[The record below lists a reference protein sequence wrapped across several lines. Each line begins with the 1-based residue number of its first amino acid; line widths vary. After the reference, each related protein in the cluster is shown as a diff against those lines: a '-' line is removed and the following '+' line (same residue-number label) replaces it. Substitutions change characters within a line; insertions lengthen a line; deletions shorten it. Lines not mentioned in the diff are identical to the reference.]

1 MTEIC
6 DRPFCACST
15 PGGVSGIAVIRMS
28 GNGSTE
34 VANKVMK
41 VLRSYKDLTK
51 ISDME
56 GYTCCLAKVFDPKTN
71 EKIDDSIV
79 TVFKAPNSYTGD
91 DMVEISCHG
100 GVTVKQEI
108 LRILIENGA
117 RPAEPGEFTKRAFL
131 NGKLDLSQAEA
142 VMNVIASDS
151 TRALKAG
158 NAQLSGALK
167 TALSEVESKF
177 YEALSLIEMMVEF
190 PEHDDTPEN
199 TSKVKEICLFVR
211 NELTGLKDSYAKG
224 RILSERMRIALCG
237 LPNSGKSSL
246 LNSLTGYDRAIVT
259 EVAGT
264 TRDTLEVN
272 VEVNGIPVTLVDTAG
287 IRKTDDKIEAMGVQ
301 RAKEE
306 SYQSDLV
313 LYLVAPDVSFEQI
326 ISQIKGLI
334 DEGTSVSSMAVV
346 FSKSDLGK
354 NAFEEKIT
362 EECRGLGIDMFLSI
376 SSVEKICLEE
386 LKSFIEERYENLGG
400 TTSSET
406 VLLNRRHAL
415 LIEESLNYL
424 DMGINALDD
433 EMGLDCASSVLRLA
447 LDKTGEITGK
457 SVSSELVDN
466 IFSRFCIG
474 K

>member
-1 MTEIC
+1 
-6 DRPFCACST
+6 
-15 PGGVSGIAVIRMS
+15 
-28 GNGSTE
+28 
-34 VANKVMK
+34 
-41 VLRSYKDLTK
+41 
-51 ISDME
+51 
-56 GYTCCLAKVFDPKTN
+56 
-71 EKIDDSIV
+71 
-79 TVFKAPNSYTGD
+79 
-91 DMVEISCHG
+91 
-100 GVTVKQEI
+100 
-108 LRILIENGA
+108 
-117 RPAEPGEFTKRAFL
+117 
-131 NGKLDLSQAEA
+131 
-142 VMNVIASDS
+142 
-151 TRALKAG
+151 
-158 NAQLSGALK
+158 
-167 TALSEVESKF
+167 
-177 YEALSLIEMMVEF
+177 
-190 PEHDDTPEN
+190 
-199 TSKVKEICLFVR
+199 
-211 NELTGLKDSYAKG
+211 
-224 RILSERMRIALCG
+224 MRIALCG

-313 LYLVAPDVSFEQI
+313 LYLVAPDVSLEQI

-415 LIEESLNYL
+415 LIEEALNYL